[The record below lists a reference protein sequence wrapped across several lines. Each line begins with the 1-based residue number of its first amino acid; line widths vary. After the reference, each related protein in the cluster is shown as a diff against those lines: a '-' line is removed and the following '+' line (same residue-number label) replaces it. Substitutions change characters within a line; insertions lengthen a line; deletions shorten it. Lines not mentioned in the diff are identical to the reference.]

1 MWENEDFFS
10 QADDENHFEPSHHQA
25 SDALYSDKQIT
36 KLYRQLAK
44 QLHPDKETDEKKKS
58 EKSALMQQL
67 LQAKK
72 NKDVVALF
80 ILAQQQLPEHVMVMD
95 EDKLERLTM
104 TMTMTEISRSFEKR
118 VTRAPRSNSLCHFSQ
133 PSVAH
138 FACLITDIFYF
149 DVARDKQDG
158 IASLL

>member
-1 MWENEDFFS
+1 
-10 QADDENHFEPSHHQA
+10 
-25 SDALYSDKQIT
+25 
-36 KLYRQLAK
+36 
-44 QLHPDKETDEKKKS
+44 
-58 EKSALMQQL
+58 MQQL
-67 LQAKK
+67 SQAKK
-72 NKDVVALF
+72 DKDAVALF
-80 ILAQQQLPEHVMVMD
+80 ILAQQHLPEHVMVMD
-95 EDKLERLTM
+95 EDKLERL